1 VGFLIRSDQTYRP
14 RTVLPEP
21 GGATTRS
28 FFSPAESWFSII
40 CDEATWEGRSLP
52 EKPILPKLGI
62 LLSSISPVFAVFP
75 VLSRRTVTYHKT
87 GIIRFGTYIGALTH

>member
-1 VGFLIRSDQTYRP
+1 MGFLIRSDQTYRP

-52 EKPILPKLGI
+52 ENPILPKLGI
-62 LLSSISPVFAVFP
+62 LLPSISPVFAVFP
-75 VLSRRTVTYHKT
+75 GLIERGPFIH
-87 GIIRFGTYIGALTH
+87 

>member
-1 VGFLIRSDQTYRP
+1 MGFLIRSDQTYRP

-52 EKPILPKLGI
+52 ENPILPKLGI
-62 LLSSISPVFAVFP
+62 LLPSISPVFAVFP
-75 VLSRRTVTYHKT
+75 GLIERDPHPIT
-87 GIIRFGTYIGALTH
+87 GERMGSL

>member
-1 VGFLIRSDQTYRP
+1 MGFLIRSDQTYRP

-40 CDEATWEGRSLP
+40 CDEATCEGRNLP
-52 EKPILPKLGI
+52 EKPMLPKPGI
-62 LLSSISPVFAVFP
+62 LLPSISPVFAVFP
-75 VLSRRTVTYHKT
+75 GLNRRTVAYHKT
-87 GIIRFGTYIGALTH
+87 RII